1 MIGMFIAKN
10 MWSILQLDKRRK
22 ADIKKYHSI
31 IHANDQQL
39 DLVEITIQRL
49 KEMEAL
55 HIITAA
61 RRIIQ
66 NDTEEIGQ
74 LAVDYVKFI
83 QDKK

>member
-22 ADIKKYHSI
+22 ADIKKYYSI

-49 KEMEAL
+49 KEMEV
-55 HIITAA
+55 HIINTAA
-61 RRIIQ
+61 KRII
-66 NDTEEIGQ
+66 
-74 LAVDYVKFI
+74 
-83 QDKK
+83 